1 MSDREVEHSE
11 LWNTVFASGCVH
23 SDDLNVER
31 KVRADPAVLLSLIV
45 CARCRYPSAKKT
57 PFIVMRFPSQFGG
70 SDVPAS
76 GAHVLQLQLSPPPP
90 SSSAPIKSRKETF
103 WYRLTQFHLEKWLLK
118 WRETWPHAMC
128 NFLVIEK
135 NN

>member
-45 CARCRYPSAKKT
+45 CARCRYPSAKKHLLL
-57 PFIVMRFPSQFGG
+57 SCG
-70 SDVPAS
+70 SLPNLVAQMSPRLEHTS
-76 GAHVLQLQLSPPPP
+76 YSFSCRHHLHHPQLQ
-90 SSSAPIKSRKETF
+90 
-103 WYRLTQFHLEKWLLK
+103 
-118 WRETWPHAMC
+118 
-128 NFLVIEK
+128 
-135 NN
+135 